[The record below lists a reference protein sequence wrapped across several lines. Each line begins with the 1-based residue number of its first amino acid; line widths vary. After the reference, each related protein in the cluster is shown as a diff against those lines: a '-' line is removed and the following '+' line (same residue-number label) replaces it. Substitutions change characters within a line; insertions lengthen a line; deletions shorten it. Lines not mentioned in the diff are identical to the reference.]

1 MEFEATAHNAF
12 PGRPKL
18 QKQASRW
25 AKKNVQSD
33 AVTVIGGIQ
42 LKADLGDHSL
52 EIQPEG

>member
-25 AKKNVQSD
+25 AKKND